1 MGELTAVSRPWL
13 QQIPP
18 PEDPDLRSALEHLNA
33 GRDWPMENL
42 PTLEDL
48 LDHID
53 HAVAMAGVDHVA
65 LGADM
70 YPRTPSPIGIRGVQD
85 YPNITRGLKARGYS
99 DEDVRKIMGGN
110 LLRVWKV
117 VTG

>member
-1 MGELTAVSRPWL
+1 M
-13 QQIPP
+13 
-18 PEDPDLRSALEHLNA
+18 ED
-33 GRDWPMENL
+33 L
-42 PTLEDL
+42 PTLDDL

-53 HAVAMAGVDHVA
+53 HAVSVAGVDHVG

-70 YPRTPSPIGIRGVQD
+70 YPRTPSPVGIRGVED

-99 DEDVRKIMGGN
+99 DEEVRKIMGGN
-110 LLRVWKV
+110 LLRVWTA